1 MPTRK
6 QTIVARISELERA
19 NEANNNEME
28 ALKRE
33 LSETPDALLD
43 RDPEAE
49 TIEQVQR
56 KNAFLRAQGLIPK

>member
-6 QTIVARISELERA
+6 QTIVARITELERA
-19 NEANNNEME
+19 NEANQNEMD

-43 RDPEAE
+43 RDPQADA
-49 TIEQVQR
+49 TAGIQA
-56 KNAFLRAQGLIPK
+56 KNEFLRDMGLIP